1 MFFDSVI
8 FSCPCDQCW
17 YVELLWLFFS
27 DLFWSKRHQLTR
39 VARSSRSSHLVC
51 WWHLFLVQFLHVFEH
66 FYRWSYM
73 LTQEFSLCFI
83 CIVSGG
89 RVQRGSCSVWGRCSL
104 HGGSLPLASPWCEA
118 GELSTHIR
126 SHPILVL
133 QKIPTYVQ
141 LIQELHCWLSS
152 SSMLYHGDELQD
164 IQ

>member
-1 MFFDSVI
+1 
-8 FSCPCDQCW
+8 
-17 YVELLWLFFS
+17 
-27 DLFWSKRHQLTR
+27 
-39 VARSSRSSHLVC
+39 
-51 WWHLFLVQFLHVFEH
+51 
-66 FYRWSYM
+66 M

-89 RVQRGSCSVWGRCSL
+89 RVQRGSCSVRGRCSL
-104 HGGSLPLASPWCEA
+104 HGGSLPLTSPWCEA

-141 LIQELHCWLSS
+141 LIQELHCWVSS